1 MEPRFPFRIYVL
13 KCQEKTGQ
21 KMSVRNSRS
30 RFVVTLGQYYRRE
43 SEGAKVTHI
52 KSKRL

>member
-1 MEPRFPFRIYVL
+1 MEPRFPLRIYGL

-21 KMSVRNSRS
+21 EMSVRNSLS
-30 RFVVTLGQYYRRE
+30 RFVVILGQCYRKE
-43 SEGAKVTHI
+43 SGGAEVTHI